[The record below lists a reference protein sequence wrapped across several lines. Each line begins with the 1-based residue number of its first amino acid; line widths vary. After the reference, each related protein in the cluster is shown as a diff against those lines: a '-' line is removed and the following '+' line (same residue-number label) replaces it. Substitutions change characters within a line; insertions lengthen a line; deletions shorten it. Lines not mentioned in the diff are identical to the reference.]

1 MSIMAPPTKYGR
13 KRITMRNMGNK
24 GQKNKKNKIDNKTGN
39 KKVILLQA

>member
-1 MSIMAPPTKYGR
+1 
-13 KRITMRNMGNK
+13 MGNK